1 MKKVLVFVAL
11 GLLAF
16 GSAFAQTDVNGMETE
31 QEKVEKEDTP
41 VNMETRIIQVA
52 NTHPEEREKAKNTAS
67 VEIQYTTLG
76 RIIRIT
82 YKCPRASYQE
92 DDANKTIRACMLD
105 FLRSMDLGWSDVT
118 ITNPQGTERNF
129 SEKQANGKKMKMTS
143 LFKEYYINR

>member
-1 MKKVLVFVAL
+1 MKKVLVFAAL

-31 QEKVEKEDTP
+31 QEKIEKEGAS

-52 NTHPEEREKAKNTAS
+52 NTYPEYHQKSKNLAA
-67 VEIQYTTLG
+67 VEIQYTPLG
-76 RIIRIT
+76 QIVRIT
-82 YKCPRASYQE
+82 YKCPRALYVE
-92 DDANKTIRACMLD
+92 DEANITLRYCMED
-105 FLRSMDLGWSDVT
+105 FLHSMELGWSDVQ

-143 LFKEYYINR
+143 LFKEYYITK